1 MSLLGFTKVTP
12 LPGLELKLSGSIGQQ
27 IDYANTGQKLN
38 TWLTVNWTVNKNFS
52 LSLNHF
58 FNRMNVDADDFAVE
72 EDRQV
77 GVGSGRLFTANKS
90 NIGLA
95 YQFNIQSQPRLTV
108 LYTDITRDKNL
119 YRANHDLDDSN
130 DVTDLSRYFS
140 TQLLYSYKVNPQTL
154 LYLGYS
160 DGGFQSAE
168 SNRLERDQRS
178 LFAKFSYAWQEK

>member
-1 MSLLGFTKVTP
+1 V
-12 LPGLELKLSGSIGQQ
+12 Q
-27 IDYANTGQKLN
+27 
-38 TWLTVNWTVNKNFS
+38 
-52 LSLNHF
+52 
-58 FNRMNVDADDFAVE
+58 
-72 EDRQV
+72 
-77 GVGSGRLFTANKS
+77 
-90 NIGLA
+90 
-95 YQFNIQSQPRLTV
+95 
-108 LYTDITRDKNL
+108 YTDITRDKNL
-119 YRANHDLDDSN
+119 YRANHDLEDSN